1 MLTYLR
7 IHDLGVI
14 DDAALEPSPGLT
26 VVTGETGAGKTLVV
40 TGLGLLMG
48 QRGDPGMVRHG
59 CERAVVEGGFVG
71 LGPLASR
78 LDDLGAG
85 LDTDGA
91 TPELLVSRQVSAGG
105 RARAVLGGVSVP
117 LTTLADVVGEL
128 ATIHG
133 QSEQVRLATPER
145 QREVLDRAA
154 GPRLAAVLAAYRTG
168 FARRRAAVTERD
180 ALVADSRARAREAD
194 MLRYGLDEIA
204 AVAPQPGED
213 AALGAEAHRL
223 QAADDLRLLAAQA
236 DAALSGDADDATG
249 AVGLIG
255 QARKA
260 LDTLSHRDDGAEE
273 LRIQAAAVL
282 DATSSLAGQVASYL
296 ASLEADPLRLEAI
309 AARQADLQSLTR
321 KYGATID
328 EVLAWAEASAS
339 RLDQLTSSDG
349 RIAELGD
356 EIAALDAELAGQA
369 AELTGLRTAASSKLA
384 AGVARELA
392 ALAMPHAALEFK
404 LEPLIELGPWGAEQV
419 HLLFTANA
427 GSPPAPLAKVAS
439 GGELS
444 RLRLALEVV
453 LADLGA
459 GDASGKDAPTFVF
472 DEIDAGVGG
481 AVGLEIGRRLARLAA
496 GAQVVVVT
504 HLAQVA
510 AWADRHFVVAKSD
523 DGAVTTA
530 QVREVTAESRV
541 AEVAR
546 MMGGLDSTAA
556 GLDHARE
563 LLAAAGRP

>member
-40 TGLGLLMG
+40 TGIGLLMG

-71 LGPLASR
+71 LGPLADR
-78 LDDLGAG
+78 LDDLGAR
-85 LDTDGA
+85 LDTGA
-91 TPELLVSRQVSAGG
+91 GSPELLVSRQVSAQG

-117 LTTLADVVGEL
+117 LATLADVVGEL

-154 GPRLAAVLAAYRTG
+154 GPRLTAVLGDYRSG
-168 FARRRAAVTERD
+168 FARRRAAVAERD
-180 ALVADSRARAREAD
+180 ALVADARARAREAD
-194 MLRYGLDEIA
+194 MLRFGLDEIA
-204 AVAPQPGED
+204 AVNPQPGED

-223 QAADDLRLLAAQA
+223 QAADDLRVLAAQA
-236 DAALSGDADDATG
+236 DAALSGDTDDAMG

-260 LDTLSHRDDGAEE
+260 LDALSHRDDGAVP
-273 LRIQAAAVL
+273 LRDQVTTAL
-282 DATSSLAGQVASYL
+282 DAASSVAGEVASYM
-296 ASLEADPLRLEAI
+296 ASLEADPLRLESI

-328 EVLAWAEASAS
+328 EVLAWADSSAT
-339 RLDQLTSSDG
+339 RLDALTHSDV
-349 RIAELGD
+349 RIGELGD
-356 EIAALDAELAGQA
+356 EIAALDAQLAGQA
-369 AELTGLRTAASSKLA
+369 AELTGLRAAASSKLA
-384 AGVARELA
+384 TGVAGELS
-392 ALAMPHAALEFK
+392 ALAMPHAALEFR
-404 LEPLIELGPWGAEQV
+404 LEPLPDLGPWGAEQV

-459 GDASGKDAPTFVF
+459 VDDGGGDAPTFVF

-481 AVGLEIGRRLARLAA
+481 AVGLEIGRRLARLAT

-510 AWADRHFVVAKSD
+510 AWADKHFVVAKSD
-523 DGAVTTA
+523 DGSVTTA
-530 QVREVTAESRV
+530 QVHEVTGDARV

-546 MMGGLDSTAA
+546 MMGGLQNSSA

-563 LLAAAGRP
+563 LLAAAGR

>member
-14 DDAALEPSPGLT
+14 DDAVLDPSSGLT

-48 QRGDPGMVRHG
+48 QRGDPVLVRHG
-59 CERAVVEGGFVG
+59 REKALVEGGFAR
-71 LGPLASR
+71 LGQLEER
-78 LDDLGAG
+78 LDELGAS
-85 LDTDGA
+85 LDAGGDG
-91 TPELLVSRQVSAGG
+91 PELLVSRQVSSQG

-117 LTTLADVVGEL
+117 LTTLGDVVGEL

-154 GPRLAAVLAAYRTG
+154 GPQQAAVLAAYRAG
-168 FARRRAAVTERD
+168 FARRRAAVAERD
-180 ALVADSRARAREAD
+180 ALVADGRARAREAD
-194 MLRYGLDEIA
+194 MLRYGLGEIE
-204 AVAPQPGED
+204 AVSPQQGED
-213 AALGAEAHRL
+213 AALAAESHRL
-223 QAADDLRLLAAQA
+223 QAADDLRALAAQA
-236 DAALSGDADDATG
+236 DGALSGDADDAMG

-260 LDTLSHRDDGAEE
+260 LEALGRRD
-273 LRIQAAAVL
+273 QAAEVLSAQATAAL
-282 DATSSLAGQVASYL
+282 DAASSLAGDVASYL
-296 ASLEADPLRLEAI
+296 ASLEADPVRLEAI

-328 EVLAWAEASAS
+328 EVLAWAEASTH
-339 RLDQLTSSDG
+339 RLDDLTHSDG
-349 RIAELGD
+349 RIAELGQ
-356 EIAALDAELAGQA
+356 EIAALDAQLASQA
-369 AELTGLRTAASSKLA
+369 AELTKFRAEASKALA
-384 AGVARELA
+384 TGVAAELA
-392 ALAMPHAALEFK
+392 ALAMPHAALEFR
-404 LEPLIELGPWGAEQV
+404 LEPLAELGPWGAEQV

-459 GDASGKDAPTFVF
+459 TDDDRSETFVF
-472 DEIDAGVGG
+472 DEVDAGVGG
-481 AVGLEIGRRLARLAA
+481 AIGLEIGRRLHRLSK
-496 GAQVVVVT
+496 GAQVIVVT

-523 DGAVTTA
+523 DGAVATA
-530 QVREVTAESRV
+530 RVFDVTGQTRV

-546 MMGGLDSTAA
+546 MMGGLDSPA
-556 GLDHARE
+556 GLDHARD
-563 LLAAAGRP
+563 LLAAAGHPAV